1 MKHYTYPYSVDYEP
15 RMPVATVTL
24 KAPSSGEAI
33 GPEMALVDSG
43 ADGTL
48 IPINLLEQ
56 IGAVSIAT
64 GRLTWLWEES
74 RPVNL
79 YIVQMEIGPCVLPKV
94 RVAGV
99 PAGTDLILGRN
110 VLNQMVLT
118 LNGPAGVME
127 IPA

>member
-1 MKHYTYPYSVDYEP
+1 MKHYTYPYSADYEP
-15 RMPVATVTL
+15 SMPIATVTL
-24 KAPSSGEAI
+24 RAPSSGEVI